1 MKPKFLT
8 LILTSLFT
16 VGCEARVLDPDGSS
30 LKDPLASISNVE
42 TSEKIVVIKD
52 LNVKGVIPYIDM
64 ETGKVTY
71 NKNEIRGH
79 EISIEV
85 DFSVF
90 QVFVKL
96 GESYDSGMRV
106 EAQNSSIKDFH
117 AVAVAPASNYLQ
129 DSETNGLVIGNK
141 FYDGGNGWTG
151 FHMTKDVYILKTR
164 SGKYAKLQFL
174 KAKQGN
180 VDLQYFIQEDGSDNL
195 RTTATKGN

>member
-1 MKPKFLT
+1 MKIISLIQIIFLSLLT
-8 LILTSLFT
+8 L
-16 VGCEARVLDPDGSS
+16 GCEAAVIDQEG
-30 LKDPLASISNVE
+30 KSIRDDSPAIQNIEAAKKAITV
-42 TSEKIVVIKD
+42 KD

-71 NKNEIRGH
+71 NKNELTGH
-79 EISIEV
+79 EFSIEV

-96 GESYDSGMRV
+96 GEDYSNGMQVGALNSG
-106 EAQNSSIKDFH
+106 IKDFH
-117 AVAVAPASNYLQ
+117 AVEVALIHGYQQ
-129 DSETNGLVIGNK
+129 DSENNGLVIGNK

-151 FHMTKDVYILKTR
+151 FHMTNNVYLIKTR

-180 VDLQYFIQEDGSDNL
+180 VDLKFYLQQDGSTNL
-195 RTTATKGN
+195 KTEE